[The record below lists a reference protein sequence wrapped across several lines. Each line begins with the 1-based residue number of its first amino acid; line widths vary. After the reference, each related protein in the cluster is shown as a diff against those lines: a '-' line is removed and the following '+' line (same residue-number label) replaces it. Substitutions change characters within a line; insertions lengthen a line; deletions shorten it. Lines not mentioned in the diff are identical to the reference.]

1 MEGTK
6 LELPPSHQHPA
17 HGRCLVN
24 ISRLNVQKCQQLQ
37 RLLTGAGKNQEL
49 TSATAQKEAREDG
62 WTDVRNLKSSCQ
74 DMVRPVCEAL
84 DRALLR
90 KSSLFKNQRQVTGHQ
105 RDTCPPLRWQFELS
119 TGPHQK
125 PHPHQLQCELVSED
139 QVAN

>member
-24 ISRLNVQKCQQLQ
+24 ISRLNVRKCQQLQ

-62 WTDVRNLKSSCQ
+62 WIDVKESEVKSSRQGLSSVQSPGQSSSEKILTFLKS
-74 DMVRPVCEAL
+74 E
-84 DRALLR
+84 
-90 KSSLFKNQRQVTGHQ
+90 TGH
-105 RDTCPPLRWQFELS
+105 RS
-119 TGPHQK
+119 
-125 PHPHQLQCELVSED
+125 SERHVPAS
-139 QVAN
+139 QMAV